1 MNPSLIRELN
11 QMQRRFDQL
20 WDDVFTPLSTPFT
33 ALPVRSAFDYNPPC
47 DIDESD
53 SHYVISLDVPGMRKE
68 DLHVEV
74 QGDNLILS
82 GSRREERVS
91 KRAEPTFAER
101 YQGKFYRSMTIP
113 GLSEESKIE
122 AVYRDG
128 VLRVAVPKEP
138 SAQKKAIPISE
149 EKTGFWSK
157 LLGKGEERREEK
169 AA

>member
-1 MNPSLIRELN
+1 MNQSLLRELN
-11 QMQRRFDQL
+11 QMQRRFDRL
-20 WDDVFTPLSTPFT
+20 WDDVFTPLSTPFAT
-33 ALPVRSAFDYNPPC
+33 IPARSAFEYNPPC

-53 SHYVISLDVPGMRKE
+53 SHYIVSLDVPGMSKE

-74 QGDNLILS
+74 QGDQLILS
-82 GSRREERVS
+82 GSRREEHVS
-91 KRAEPTFAER
+91 RRAEPTVAER

-122 AVYRDG
+122 AVYKDG
-128 VLRVAVPKEP
+128 VLRVAVPKEL
-138 SAQKKAIPISE
+138 SAQKKVIPISE

-157 LLGKGEERREEK
+157 LLGKAEERREEK